1 MADQGA
7 QDGGQGSIAA
17 SVISSVTFLF
27 ETGSGDALPRSKNVV
42 LVDRAAPQSLDL
54 VVPNLHYG
62 SRSPIRGVSDFVQ
75 HVAGTAENAN
85 PSAPVATP
93 IAEGAEAESAAVA
106 LDLGKNAP
114 SFIPDA

>member
-62 SRSPIRGVSDFVQ
+62 SRGPIRGVSDFAQPV
-75 HVAGTAENAN
+75 GTAF
-85 PSAPVATP
+85 SA
-93 IAEGAEAESAAVA
+93 SAS
-106 LDLGKNAP
+106 G
-114 SFIPDA
+114 FIPRWAKAPEVGWSRRQA